1 MRSTAIAAMS
11 KRMTIP
17 RLSPSHTRARVVRFL
32 CEPGASVEEYQPVV
46 ILECSSDLVA
56 DPADRSSPDHKPMML
71 LETLEEG
78 TLEKLNDWRG
88 QWMDV
93 GTEIGVIDDGDDVDF
108 DWSWQAYLHDEDDEI
123 R

>member
-1 MRSTAIAAMS
+1 MRSTAISAMS

-32 CEPGASVEEYQPVV
+32 CESGASVEEYQPVV

-71 LETLEEG
+71 LESMEEG
-78 TLEKLNDWRG
+78 TLEKLNDWKG

-93 GTEIGVIDDGDDVDF
+93 GTEIGVVDDGDDIDF